1 MKPGKVLVLFA
12 AATLY
17 QMLAL
22 PCFRLGPAAPDF
34 VFLAFIYLAF
44 FLPPG
49 PLLILSGACSLVLDL
64 LSLEPLGAHAAGIVP
79 ALWLASKLRG
89 WFIAESP
96 PWRAL
101 LVLGAALL
109 SFELRRLYDFLAEG
123 KGASF
128 SASLL
133 SALYTALAGVAVH
146 AFLDAWRPQL
156 GWSRDRR
163 FG

>member
-1 MKPGKVLVLFA
+1 MKPGKVLFLFA
-12 AATLY
+12 AAALY

-22 PCFRLGPAAPDF
+22 PIFRLGPAAPDF
-34 VFLAFIYLAF
+34 VFLVFVYLAF
-44 FLPPG
+44 FSPPG

-64 LSLEPLGAHAAGIVP
+64 LSLEPLGAHAAGVLP
-79 ALWLASKLRG
+79 ALWLVGKLRG

-123 KGASF
+123 GGASF

-133 SALYTALAGVAVH
+133 SALYTALAGVVVH
-146 AFLDAWRPQL
+146 AFLD
-156 GWSRDRR
+156 
-163 FG
+163 